1 MLFATPAS
9 SDAQLK
15 NMPLAVWITDALPL
29 AVAAGSR
36 GGRRFRRQMELI
48 RILTAAC
55 GQRFQP
61 NQRPCLASKVK
72 PDEAQRLQ
80 TGSGKPNSHPLGAKI
95 SPKSGTPI

>member
-48 RILTAAC
+48 RIPIAAS
-55 GQRFQP
+55 GQPFQP
-61 NQRPCLASKVK
+61 SQRRVLA
-72 PDEAQRLQ
+72 RH
-80 TGSGKPNSHPLGAKI
+80 SGITKMSLR
-95 SPKSGTPI
+95 